1 MSAHDNSAILDINT
15 DHLSLD
21 VDMTGAMEVS
31 ASGDLANFMIP
42 GKLVKGMGGAMDLCS
57 NPDDTKVIVVTDHL
71 DKHGKPKVV
80 AECSLPLTASRA
92 VSRIITDMAVFDV
105 DRLGGGG
112 LTLVELAEGVTVDAL
127 RKVTGADFEVA
138 QHQGEVR

>member
-105 DRLGGGG
+105 DRLGSGG
-112 LTLVELAEGVTVDAL
+112 LTLIELAEGVTVDAL
-127 RKVTGADFEVA
+127 REVTGADFEVA
-138 QHQGEVR
+138 QHLGEFR